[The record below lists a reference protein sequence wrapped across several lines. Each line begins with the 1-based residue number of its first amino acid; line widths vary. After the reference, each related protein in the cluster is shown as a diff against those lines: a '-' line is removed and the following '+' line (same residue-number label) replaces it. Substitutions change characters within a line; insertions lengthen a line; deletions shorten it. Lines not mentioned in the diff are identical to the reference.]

1 MRSNRCWRLRLNLS
15 ALLGALLCGC
25 GSPKGASTAGTNQQP
40 VRGGELVF
48 AFDGAAISQF
58 DLDPHKSA
66 FAPHHRVMR
75 SIFDSLVVALPDHRF
90 GPWLAKQW
98 EISPDGRDYTFHL
111 RDDVK
116 FHDGTRFDAA
126 ALKFNLDR
134 IHDPKNAL
142 IALADIGTYESTSQL
157 DDFTAVVHLR
167 APFAPFLMNLSKT
180 SLGMISPAAAQKYG
194 DQFGQHPVGTGPFRF
209 DSLKPATEIALRRNP
224 DYQWAPASAAHAG
237 PAWLEQ
243 LTFKNVPE
251 ETTRVAVLMNG
262 QAGAADLIPP
272 QNLVGIQRSSD
283 YHVIEGELLNHN
295 YSLYLNVNREPWQDP
310 RMRTAFRLSLD
321 LDAAVKTIYLGTQT
335 RAWSPLSPSIFG
347 YDKSLEGSWHP
358 DRAAA
363 ARILDDLGWKPGPDG
378 VRVRAKDGKRLSV
391 VFMDTQGNREKRLD
405 LLTVLRRQ
413 LRENGFELRIDSQPG
428 GSYLEKSAAG
438 DFDLLAGSL
447 FAPDPDVLRR
457 IHSPSVRALTSI
469 SKVDDSELEQL
480 LQAGSLELDPT
491 RRREIYGRAQH
502 LIVERTYSIPAYVL
516 TYSVA
521 AANRVEGIAIDVHGF
536 PLFQSAWLHS

>member
-1 MRSNRCWRLRLNLS
+1 MTANMWWRRRIGTTSLLASLLS
-15 ALLGALLCGC
+15 IGC
-25 GSPKGASTAGTNQQP
+25 GSHSPRSTAAASDQP

-75 SIFDSLVVALPDHRF
+75 SIFDSLIVALPDHRF
-90 GPWLAKQW
+90 GPWLARSW
-98 EISPDGRDYTFHL
+98 EISADGLDYTFHL

-126 ALKFNLDR
+126 AVKFNLDR
-134 IHDPKNAL
+134 IREPKNAL
-142 IALADIGTYESTSQL
+142 IALADIGSYESSTPL
-157 DDFTAVVHLR
+157 DDFTVKVHLH
-167 APFAPFLMNLSKT
+167 APFAPFLTNLSKT
-180 SLGMISPAAAQKYG
+180 SLGMISPAAIKRYG
-194 DQFGQHPVGTGPFRF
+194 DQLGQHPIGSGPFRF
-209 DSLKPATEIALRRNP
+209 KSLQPATEIALTRNP
-224 DYQWAPASAAHAG
+224 DYRWAPANAAHAG
-237 PAWLEQ
+237 PAWLER

-251 ETTRVAVLMNG
+251 ESTRVAVLLNG

-272 QNLVGIQRSSD
+272 QNLVGLQHSSD
-283 YHVIEGELLNHN
+283 YHLIEGELLNHN
-295 YSLYLNVNREPWQDP
+295 YSLYLNVNREPWRDP
-310 RMRTAFRLSLD
+310 RMREAFRLSLD
-321 LDAAVKTIYLGTQT
+321 LDAAVKTIYLGTQA

-363 ARILDDLGWKPGPDG
+363 GRILDELGWKPGPDG
-378 VRVRAKDGKRLSV
+378 VRVKAAKRLTV

-413 LRENGFELRIDSQPG
+413 VRENGFDLRIDSQPG

-469 SKVDDSELEQL
+469 SKVDDRELESL
-480 LQAGSLELDPT
+480 LQAGTLELDPV
-491 RRREIYGRAQH
+491 RRSEIYARAQR
-502 LIVERTYSIPAYVL
+502 LIVERTYAIPAYVL

-521 AANRVEGIAIDVHGF
+521 AANRVDGIAIDVHGF
-536 PLFQSAWLHS
+536 PVFQSAWLHS